1 MNVTASAVSLNVR
14 DLAASRTFLVEH
26 FGFSERHGAEG
37 IVSSLVRDDALN
49 IVLLQQG
56 SELLPDDV
64 RDQHATGVI
73 VALTV
78 QNLVAEEGRL
88 RRAGAPITM
97 PLREEPWGE
106 RLFQVTDP
114 SGLVIQL
121 MDWGPSEQPA

>member
-1 MNVTASAVSLNVR
+1 MNVVASAISLNVR
-14 DLAASRTFLVEH
+14 HLEDSRAFLVEY
-26 FGFSERHGAEG
+26 FGFSERHGAAG
-37 IVSSLVRDDALN
+37 VVSSLIREDALN

-56 SELLPDDV
+56 SQMLPDEM

-78 QNLVAEEGRL
+78 RNLEAEEARL
-88 RRAGAPITM
+88 RSAGVPITM

-121 MDWGPSEQPA
+121 MDWGASGQPA